1 VARGNLY
8 ISFLDAGGV
17 FSVDLAAIV
26 AAFFAVPDYEGIT
39 TMGPNRAAGNRSWL
53 FAVSSEDTAF
63 SLLCLW
69 TRRTL
74 LARPSWFHDLPCPPN
89 YQ

>member
-26 AAFFAVPDYEGIT
+26 AAFFGVPYYKGIT
-39 TMGPNRAAGNRSWL
+39 TRMRSRQRDEYRAFNSATGAKRGQKYSDL
-53 FAVSSEDTAF
+53 VPK
-63 SLLCLW
+63 L
-69 TRRTL
+69 
-74 LARPSWFHDLPCPPN
+74 RP
-89 YQ
+89 

>member
-1 VARGNLY
+1 VGRHKAANARSASVARGNLY

-39 TMGPNRAAGNRSWL
+39 TRMRSRKRD
-53 FAVSSEDTAF
+53 E
-63 SLLCLW
+63 
-69 TRRTL
+69 
-74 LARPSWFHDLPCPPN
+74 
-89 YQ
+89 